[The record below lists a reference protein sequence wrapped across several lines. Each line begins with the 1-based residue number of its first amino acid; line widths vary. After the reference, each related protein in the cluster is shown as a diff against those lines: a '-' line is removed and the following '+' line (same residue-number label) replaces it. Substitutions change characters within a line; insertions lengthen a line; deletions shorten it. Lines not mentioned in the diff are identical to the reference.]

1 MLADHL
7 LKKKRK
13 YKKFNETGHS
23 QYIYQNELEKTS
35 FQQDMAY
42 GDFNNLPR
50 RTASD
55 KALCNKAFN
64 IARNLN
70 EADQCKLASTDYKFF
85 DKKSSNH
92 QLAEE
97 LHEKLLENLKN

>member
-1 MLADHL
+1 MKQDI
-7 LKKKRK
+7 
-13 YKKFNETGHS
+13 

-35 FQQDMAY
+35 FQQDMAH

-64 IARNLN
+64 IARNLKDEQIN
-70 EADQCKLASTDYKFF
+70 A
-85 DKKSSNH
+85 N
-92 QLAEE
+92 
-97 LHEKLLENLKN
+97 LLQQIINFLIRSLQTIN